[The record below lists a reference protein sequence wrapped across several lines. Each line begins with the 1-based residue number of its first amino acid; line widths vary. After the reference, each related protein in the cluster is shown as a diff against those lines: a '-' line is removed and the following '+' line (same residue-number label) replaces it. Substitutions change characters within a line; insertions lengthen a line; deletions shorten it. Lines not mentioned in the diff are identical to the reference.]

1 MKASVVD
8 LRYKMSDVLKAL
20 DRDETVEIL
29 YHGKTKGK
37 IVPVSGKT
45 SMRVKDHPF
54 FNMVSSEKPVDEVM
68 DNLRGGRY
76 RDL

>member
-8 LRYKMSDVLKAL
+8 LRYRMSDILKAL
-20 DRDETVEIL
+20 DRDEIVEVL

-37 IVPVSGKT
+37 IIPVSGK
-45 SMRVKDHPF
+45 SAMRVKDHPF
-54 FNMVSSEKPVDEVM
+54 FNMTAAEKSVDEVM

-76 RDL
+76 HNL